1 MAATPRLLA
10 LVLVVA
16 AAGASPCGS
25 ALAQDDAA
33 AAAAAA
39 AMVAAVAGGGE
50 DASSLVRMARGVVAV
65 QQLVDTAWRA
75 AGTVPAPSMLYLAP
89 APSVSADKQG
99 TGETLAEALASH
111 VDALAAQV
119 PAAAGAVVGWAGGT
133 DDSTVPASPR
143 RRAAAAAASIGAGL
157 LLIVAGHRLLALCTR
172 APHAHTNRETH
183 TRARAPV

>member
-1 MAATPRLLA
+1 MAATQRLLA

-16 AAGASPCGS
+16 AAGACPCGS

-33 AAAAAA
+33 AAAAAMA
-39 AMVAAVAGGGE
+39 AAVAGGGE
-50 DASSLVRMARGVVAV
+50 DTSSLVRMARGVVAV

-133 DDSTVPASPR
+133 DDGTVPAASPR

-172 APHAHTNRETH
+172 APHARTERETH
-183 TRARAPV
+183 THARAPV